1 METAEQNASPRRK
14 PGNPNW
20 RKGVSANPAGR
31 ESAAARRARREAMLV
46 EIANDI
52 GCGVEALSFT
62 DRLLLTRAIELL
74 DTKPTSH
81 VDRVRAA
88 TAGTKLLQQ
97 VRERHPRREPL
108 DPWSPLTLVDPH
120 EHLSRASPV
129 ESAGDPAT
137 PLAGERNGRAGER
150 PCESDEPFEGEGE
163 EGDAS

>member
-1 METAEQNASPRRK
+1 METAERNASPRRG

-52 GCGVEALSFT
+52 GCGFEALSFT
-62 DRLLLTRAIELL
+62 DKLLLNRAIELL

-88 TAGTKLLQQ
+88 NAGTKLLQQ
-97 VRERHPRREPL
+97 VRERHPQREPV

-120 EHLSRASPV
+120 EHRSRASPV

-137 PLAGERNGRAGER
+137 PPAAAHNGRTSEPR
-150 PCESDEPFEGEGE
+150 CESGDHFAGEGE
-163 EGDAS
+163 DAS